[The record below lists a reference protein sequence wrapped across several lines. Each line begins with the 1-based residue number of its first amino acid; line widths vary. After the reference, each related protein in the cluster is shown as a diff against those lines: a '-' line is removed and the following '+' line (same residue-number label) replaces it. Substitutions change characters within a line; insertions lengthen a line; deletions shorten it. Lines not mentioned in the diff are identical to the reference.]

1 MPVLSQ
7 CQIHP
12 VVAETRFGTAADNG
26 KVRYQGSI
34 TMTAS
39 TAKPETANAENG
51 APDTMV
57 PAAAF
62 PSLAARTAGAGPVL
76 VLLHGGTGSSAH
88 WVRNIDALADKFR
101 VVAFDLPAYGDSPDV
116 PKAITTDDYI
126 GWVRHA
132 VVTAAPDGCHL
143 AGFSFGGAVAARVAA
158 QLGHRI
164 IRLSLL
170 GTGGFG
176 VPVGRVIP
184 LARTSG
190 AGAGTQAR
198 RDVAAANLGQWML
211 SSAPGADDPVVD
223 MQLANIDRARFD
235 SRRISHEATLLDDLT
250 HITAPVQLIWGTA
263 DKLAYPSIQS
273 RVESCRRV
281 RPDVSVALV
290 TDGGHWAQYEQADA
304 VNRLLMA
311 FHGA

>member
-1 MPVLSQ
+1 
-7 CQIHP
+7 
-12 VVAETRFGTAADNG
+12 
-26 KVRYQGSI
+26 
-34 TMTAS
+34 MTAS
-39 TAKPETANAENG
+39 TAKPKAA
-51 APDTMV
+51 DTSDASV

-62 PSLAARTAGAGPVL
+62 PVLAARTAGTGPVF

-88 WVRNIDALADKFR
+88 WVRNIEALADKFR
-101 VVAFDLPAYGDSPDV
+101 VVAFDLPGYGDSPDV
-116 PKAITTDDYI
+116 PKSITTDDYTD
-126 GWVRHA
+126 WVRHA
-132 VVTAAPDGCHL
+132 VLAAAPDGCHL

-158 QLGHRI
+158 QLGHQI

-190 AGAGTQAR
+190 AGEGTQAR

-223 MQLANIDRARFD
+223 MQLANIDRTRFD
-235 SRRISHEATLLDDLT
+235 SRRISHEATLLDDLSF
-250 HITAPVQLIWGTA
+250 ITAPVQLIWGTA

-273 RVESCRRV
+273 RADSCRAV
-281 RPDVSVALV
+281 QADVSVAFV
-290 TDGGHWAQYEQADA
+290 QDGGHWVQYEKADA
-304 VNRLLMA
+304 VNRLLMD

>member
-1 MPVLSQ
+1 
-7 CQIHP
+7 
-12 VVAETRFGTAADNG
+12 
-26 KVRYQGSI
+26 
-34 TMTAS
+34 MTAS
-39 TAKPETANAENG
+39 TAKPEMANTGND
-51 APDTMV
+51 APDAMV
-57 PAAAF
+57 PALAF
-62 PSLAARTAGAGPVL
+62 PALAARTAGAGPAF
-76 VLLHGGTGSSAH
+76 VLLHGGTGSSTH

-101 VVAFDLPAYGDSPDV
+101 VVAFDLPGYGDSPDV

-126 GWVRHA
+126 DWVCHA
-132 VVTAAPDGCHL
+132 VAAAAPDGCHL

-164 IRLSLL
+164 VRLSLL

-184 LARTSG
+184 LVKTPVAD
-190 AGAGTQAR
+190 AGMQAR

-211 SSAPGADDPVVD
+211 SSAPGVDDPVVD

-235 SRRISHEATLLDDLT
+235 SRRISHKATLLDDLPQ
-250 HITAPVQLIWGTA
+250 ISAPVQLIWGTA

-273 RVESCRRV
+273 RVDNCRGV
-281 RPDVSVALV
+281 RADISVALV
-290 TDGGHWAQYEQADA
+290 PNGGHWIQYERADA

-311 FHGA
+311 FHDARGE